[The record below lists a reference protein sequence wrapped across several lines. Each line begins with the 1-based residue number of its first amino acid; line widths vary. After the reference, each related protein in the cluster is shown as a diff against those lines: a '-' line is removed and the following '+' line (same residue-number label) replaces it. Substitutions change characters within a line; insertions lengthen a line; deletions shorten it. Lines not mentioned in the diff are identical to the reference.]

1 MNKSKTEL
9 NEVKSKEWTLGKIIS
24 RLFLYPCSIL
34 WLFYAITSGLPSVI
48 TSGSLM
54 DIIEILI
61 SIGVPLAYLICD
73 VLKII
78 GKEYNKQ
85 VER

>member
-34 WLFYAITSGLPSVI
+34 WLCYAITSGLPSAI
-48 TSGSLM
+48 TSGLLM
-54 DIIEILI
+54 NILEI
-61 SIGVPLAYLICD
+61 SISIAVPVAYLISD
-73 VLKII
+73 VLIII
-78 GKEYNKQ
+78 GKDDNKQ